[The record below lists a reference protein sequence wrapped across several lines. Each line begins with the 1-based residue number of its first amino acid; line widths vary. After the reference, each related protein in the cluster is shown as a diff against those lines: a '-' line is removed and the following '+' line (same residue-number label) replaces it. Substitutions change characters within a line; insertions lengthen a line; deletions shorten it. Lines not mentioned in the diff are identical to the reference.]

1 MPEVIEKQYT
11 ARKVATR
18 QDELLTL
25 AREAL
30 LASPAD
36 QTQVRIAVAD
46 NALTRFANSEIH
58 QNTFERNALATVTA
72 LVEVQGGLAQGRATT
87 NILTKQALAEAA
99 LAAAEA
105 ARHSPASPD
114 LAEFSQGPFEYPFQV
129 DYFES
134 TAACT
139 PEERAKKVASGFK
152 VNQDKLPFV
161 AAGTL
166 STNQIN
172 FAVANS
178 RGVEA
183 AYNTTQAR
191 YTVQWTGA
199 DSSGY
204 REGNSRNVSDI
215 DFEDLAVKALADARR
230 SAAPRTDIEPGRYT
244 VVLAPECMATML
256 GFLSSYGFSGRSYL
270 DGASFMYGHL
280 GEAITGPN
288 ITILDDPM
296 HSDTQAL
303 PCDSAGTPRQRVM
316 LIENG
321 VARGVVHDANTAM
334 RAGASGS
341 TGHDWGGNMPMPQN
355 LVMAGGAGTRDEI
368 IGGVERGIYV
378 TRFHYT
384 NRVDPA
390 TTTITGMTRDGTF
403 LIENGEITAG
413 LTNFRFTQSI
423 LEAFARVTALAAP
436 LVYQGSMWG
445 AGCVVPEAVRIEGFN
460 FSGKTSF

>member
-1 MPEVIEKQYT
+1 MGGPSV
-11 ARKVATR
+11 VAGCR
-18 QDELLTL
+18 
-25 AREAL
+25 
-30 LASPAD
+30 
-36 QTQVRIAVAD
+36 QVRRS
-46 NALTRFANSEIH
+46 TG
-58 QNTFERNALATVTA
+58 A
-72 LVEVQGGLAQGRATT
+72 LVAVPGGLAQGRATT
-87 NILTKQALAEAA
+87 NMLTKAALAEAA
-99 LAAAEA
+99 EAAAEA
-105 ARHSPASPD
+105 ARHSPPSPD
-114 LAEFSQGPFEYPFQV
+114 LAELLQGPFEYPFQV

-139 PEERAKKVASGFK
+139 PEERAKKVISGFK
-152 VNQDKLPFV
+152 VNQENLPFV

-166 STNQIN
+166 ATSQTN
-172 FAVANS
+172 FAVANN

-183 AYNTTQAR
+183 AFNTTSAR

-204 REGNSRNVSDI
+204 REGVSRNVNDI

-230 SAAPRTDIEPGRYT
+230 SAAPRSDVAAGRYT
-244 VVLAPECMATML
+244 VVLAPECVATML
-256 GFLSSYGFSGRSYL
+256 GFLAGFGFSGRSYL

-280 GEAITGPN
+280 GEPLTGPN
-288 ITILDDPM
+288 ITILDDPL
-296 HSDTQAL
+296 HELTQAL
-303 PCDSAGTPRQRVM
+303 PCDSAGSPRQRVM

-321 VARGVVHDANTAM
+321 VARGVVHDANTAL
-334 RAGASGS
+334 RAGAAS

-355 LVMAGGAGTRDEI
+355 LVMAGGAGNRDEI
-368 IGGVERGIYV
+368 IAGVQHGIYV
-378 TRFHYT
+378 SRFHYT

-403 LIENGEITAG
+403 LIENGEIASG

-423 LEAFARVTALAAP
+423 LGALGRVTALAAP

-445 AGCVVPEAVRIEGFN
+445 SGCVVPEAVRIEDFN